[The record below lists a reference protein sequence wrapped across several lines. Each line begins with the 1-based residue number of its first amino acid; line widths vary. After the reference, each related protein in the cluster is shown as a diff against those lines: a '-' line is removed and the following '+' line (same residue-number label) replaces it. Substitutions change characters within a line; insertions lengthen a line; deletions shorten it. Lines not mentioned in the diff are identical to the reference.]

1 MMCPQAHL
9 EQLTSA
15 MHFGM
20 MDIPGDEADLS
31 SLEDSWD
38 GIGLREW
45 LGREIPGW
53 S

>member
-1 MMCPQAHL
+1 MRFQAHL

-31 SLEDSWD
+31 SLICSKLAPTYPPFNHF
-38 GIGLREW
+38 GM
-45 LGREIPGW
+45 
-53 S
+53 